1 MPEELVAELTGHGA
15 TVTALALDVSDRDRV
30 AALVAEHPVTA
41 VVHAAGVLD
50 DGVLTALTEER
61 FDSVLRPKVDAAW
74 HLHELAGP
82 VEQFVLFSSV
92 AGLLGGAGQANYAA
106 ANAALDA
113 IATHR
118 ARLGLPARS
127 LVWGPWTGGG
137 MADRLAAADRDR
149 LRDRGLLPITEVA
162 GAALFDAALRCPA
175 PVVVLAPLDRA
186 ATRSGPVPPVLRA
199 LLPAAPRRAAEPADH
214 TDLAD
219 RLRALGERER
229 DHLLLGVVRSHVASV
244 LGHRDPSAID
254 RDEAFTDLGFD
265 SLTAVELRNRLAD
278 GTGLRLPA
286 SLVFDHPTP
295 AVLVKFLRA
304 RLTPDAADVVRL
316 KVAEVEAL
324 LSGAALDARAKD
336 EAASRLELIARRWRG
351 SAQPDLDG
359 ASDEELFRL
368 VDATGKD

>member
-1 MPEELVAELTGHGA
+1 
-15 TVTALALDVSDRDRV
+15 
-30 AALVAEHPVTA
+30 
-41 VVHAAGVLD
+41 
-50 DGVLTALTEER
+50 
-61 FDSVLRPKVDAAW
+61 
-74 HLHELAGP
+74 
-82 VEQFVLFSSV
+82 
-92 AGLLGGAGQANYAA
+92 
-106 ANAALDA
+106 
-113 IATHR
+113 
-118 ARLGLPARS
+118 
-127 LVWGPWTGGG
+127 